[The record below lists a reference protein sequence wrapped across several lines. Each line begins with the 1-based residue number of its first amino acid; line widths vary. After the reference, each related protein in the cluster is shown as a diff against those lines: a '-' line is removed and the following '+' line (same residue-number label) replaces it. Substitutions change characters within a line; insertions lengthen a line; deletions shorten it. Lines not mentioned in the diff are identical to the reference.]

1 MIKRLLLT
9 VMLGIVAMS
18 GFAQFNG
25 GGSGTSSDPYVIYNA
40 SQLDQV
46 RNFLNDENVCFKL
59 GADIDLKS
67 FIAGENPIQG
77 WLPIG
82 SSAAPFMGTFDGNGK
97 TISNLTITRATTD
110 YVGLF
115 GHAGSATIKD
125 LTIKD
130 SKVTGQNY
138 TGALVGLGGAL
149 TGITINATN
158 VTGVNYTGCVGGSIK
173 GATTTKI
180 LGTVVVRGA
189 DYVGCVGGNVSG
201 NVTSVT
207 IPETVTVSGKQFVAA
222 IAGHTTG
229 AITLGSVT
237 MSNPSVTGT
246 SSVALLAG
254 KADDDV
260 TITQPTIQGGTVTA
274 SGDYAALLVG
284 SAAKAVSVSNA
295 TVSNTTVTATAGNYV
310 SGCVGKCEGLLTMN
324 TANFT
329 TTKLSGNDYVGI
341 AAGYAGS
348 ASIDGVNSIGT
359 DVKGKLYVGGLIGML
374 NIAPGTQTTVVETDL
389 GEFVVDKTAV
399 YYYNSDASREG
410 KIRYTAAEK
419 NDKIN
424 STYVPEIYCT
434 NPNHKYWHL
443 HYNNT
448 TRKVNV
454 NYQGKNLLVNCNVD
468 GILSSDGYSG
478 SIVGEMYI
486 ADNNVVKTTTKSTS
500 TTDLGVPSGVTAQ
513 YYLSIWSAVGRG
525 FENNITTEETH
536 LYDATPS
543 NISSCKSNLNIASTG
558 IAGGIIGQ
566 SCIATFSNCDYRGN
580 IKGTNIGGI
589 VGVSKATTI
598 EKCHSYGSLI
608 SSGTDTRSV
617 GGIVAQ
623 QDTLL
628 TLSNC
633 FSSMDIKGGHY
644 SGGMVG
650 TLAAQGTIND
660 SYFSGNILNS
670 TSYAGGIV
678 GYNTNTSSAINR
690 CYSHSHLIAAT
701 QKVGGIVGEGSL
713 TAKSCASIN
722 DIISVGADGSIYRIM
737 PSGTAG
743 ATGTTAENKA
753 WVMTT
758 MKKNGVA
765 LELPADDAY
774 NGTSVGTST
783 LKTKATYLGM
793 GWTFDDKDW
802 LILNTESFPYLLGQT
817 APPYITS
824 DAVEGMTKLT
834 GRAVEDGTIYVTVG
848 DDVYTTTS
856 ANNQWSVSIKALA
869 ADAFIGVSAQAAE
882 KRESYPSFTSVEK
895 ATGPI
900 IEVQEGEGTAES
912 PFLITSAN
920 QLQSMK
926 SGDYYYK
933 LANDIDVTD
942 WIAAT
947 STTDGWLPIGTYSNG
962 ISFIEF
968 DGDGKTIKGLWCN
981 RNIEAVG
988 LFGNIIKG
996 DVKNLKVET
1005 ASGKSLKGGSSTKYL
1020 GGLAGIMTGNL
1031 ENDSVNVVVT
1041 TGTNASTLVG
1051 KITGNITGSYAQG
1064 SATGSTEVGGLAGY
1078 ITGEISNSSASS
1090 SITSANRAGGIA
1102 GYADGMIENVDYEG
1116 DVTVTGTSS
1125 TAMVGGIAGYALNG
1139 ISKSH
1144 ANATI
1149 SGGFYVGGAAGHS
1162 KGAIT
1167 ETYTEGEITTSVDAA
1182 YAAGIVGKAE
1192 GGVSDCYTMMTV
1204 TATADDSYATGIAS
1218 YNTKTVTRCYS
1229 LGNIAGYKASGIV
1242 NINYGSSAI
1251 ISNNAALCPTINGK
1265 NVALRVLCSFA
1276 NGAPEPNQSNK
1287 AIDNMAVSVN
1297 NVPQVIYDD
1306 PMNGYAFPEASAKT
1320 ETFYTSLNWDFEDVW
1335 TMGESGYPELKCFAA
1350 GPATPDFIVGDVNN
1364 DGNITMSDVVSLIS
1378 HIMGTTLDGFNA
1390 NAADINGDT
1399 EVKLS
1404 DVVLLIDKIMGK
1416 TSAQA
1421 APRRANAFLEAG
1433 ELYAANYNADALT
1446 LGLSNATSMTA
1457 VQMDIVLPEGVE
1469 MENIGV
1475 SSKHIATWTR
1485 LSSGKTRIMIYSPSN
1500 KNFEGNNIATLHLTG
1515 NSADKGMTIEAISE
1529 CAANGKEFDL
1539 ANLELG
1545 GTTAIRNVHNE
1556 NEPMNVVTISG
1567 QSLGKRDLRS
1577 LTPGVYVVNGKKYI
1591 IK

>member
-46 RNFLNDENVCFKL
+46 RNFLNDENVYFKL

-82 SSAAPFMGTFDGNGK
+82 SSAAPFKGTFDGNGK

-115 GHAGSATIKD
+115 GHAGSATIKN

-189 DYVGCVGGNVSG
+189 DYVGCVGGSVG
-201 NVTSVT
+201 GKITSVT

-254 KADDDV
+254 KADNDI
-260 TITQPTIQGGTVTA
+260 TITRPTIQGGTVTA

-284 SAAKAVSVSNA
+284 SAAKAVTVSNA

-359 DVKGKLYVGGLIGML
+359 NIKGKLYVGGLIGRL
-374 NIAPGTQTTVVETDL
+374 NNSAGTSTVTETNA
-389 GEFVVDKTAV
+389 GSAV
-399 YYYNSDASREG
+399 RDNSAIYYYRAGTTEGVKKSSASDKKAQ
-410 KIRYTAAEK
+410 
-419 NDKIN
+419 IN
-424 STYVPEIYCT
+424 GTYVDQIYCRDS
-434 NPNHKYWHL
+434 NHTSYAHL
-443 HYNNT
+443 HYHNT
-448 TRKVNV
+448 TRETLITCSGNTI
-454 NYQGKNLLVNCNVD
+454 KNSKIEGDINAN
-468 GILSSDGYSG
+468 GYNG
-478 SIVGEMYI
+478 SIVGDMYVQNRRVEKETVPSTTSI
-486 ADNNVVKTTTKSTS
+486 DIPHGTVIVREYTSTGWCAVYQGYLVSITTTT
-500 TTDLGVPSGVTAQ
+500 LHA
-513 YYLSIWSAVGRG
+513 
-525 FENNITTEETH
+525 
-536 LYDATPS
+536 YDATPS
-543 NISSCKSNLNIASTG
+543 NISSCKSNLNITSTG

-566 SCIATFSNCDYRGN
+566 SCNATFSNCDYRGT

-589 VGVSKATTI
+589 VGISKATTI

-608 SSGTDTRSV
+608 SSGTGTRSV

-628 TLSNC
+628 TLTNS
-633 FSSMDIKGGHY
+633 FSSMDIKGASY
-644 SGGMVG
+644 SGGLVG
-650 TLAAQGTIND
+650 KLAAQGTIND

-670 TSYAGGIV
+670 TLYAGGIV

-701 QKVGGIVGEGSL
+701 KKVGGIVGYGSL

-722 DIISVGADGSIYRIM
+722 DILSVGADGSIYRIM

-900 IEVQEGEGTAES
+900 IEEQEGEGTAES
-912 PFLITSAN
+912 PYLITSAN

-947 STTDGWLPIGTYSNG
+947 STTDGWLPIGTNGNG

-1005 ASGKSLKGGSSTKYL
+1005 ASGKSLKGGANTKYL

-1078 ITGEISNSSASS
+1078 ITGKISNSSASS
-1090 SITSANRAGGIA
+1090 SITSASRAGGIA
-1102 GYADGMIENVDYEG
+1102 GYASGKIENVDYEG
-1116 DVTVTGTSS
+1116 KVTVTGTSS
-1125 TAMVGGIAGYALNG
+1125 SAIVGGIAGYALNG

-1167 ETYTEGEITTSVDAA
+1167 ETYTEGTITTSVDAA

-1218 YNTKTVTRCYS
+1218 YNTKTVIRCYS

-1276 NGAPEPNQSNK
+1276 NGAPEPAQSNK

-1320 ETFYTSLNWDFEDVW
+1320 EAFYTSLNWDFEDVW

-1364 DGNITMSDVVSLIS
+1364 DGNITMSDVVSIIS

-1390 NAADINGDT
+1390 NAADLSGDT
-1399 EVKLS
+1399 NITLS
-1404 DVVLLIDKIMGK
+1404 DVVLLIDKLMGK
-1416 TSAQA
+1416 TTAQA
-1421 APRRANAFLEAG
+1421 APRRANVFLEAG

-1469 MENIGV
+1469 VENVGV
-1475 SSKHIATWTR
+1475 SSKHIATWAR
-1485 LSSGKTRIMIYSPSN
+1485 LSSGKTRVMIYSPSN
-1500 KNFEGNNIATLHLTG
+1500 KNFDDNNIATIHLVG

-1529 CAANGKEFDL
+1529 CAANGKEFDI

-1545 GTTAIRNVHNE
+1545 GATAIRNVYNE

>member
-115 GHAGSATIKD
+115 GHAGSATIKN

-138 TGALVGLGGAL
+138 TGALVGLGGTL
-149 TGITINATN
+149 NNITINGAN
-158 VTGVNYTGCVGGSIK
+158 VTGRNYVGGISGSQSNSVNI
-173 GATTTKI
+173 ANA
-180 LGTVVVRGA
+180 LGT
-189 DYVGCVGGNVSG
+189 
-201 NVTSVT
+201 
-207 IPETVTVSGKQFVAA
+207 IIISGKENVAA
-222 IAGHTTG
+222 ITG
-229 AITLGSVT
+229 YAADATAFSSITLTS
-237 MSNPSVTGT
+237 PSVTGT
-246 SSVALLAG
+246 SSVALLVG

-284 SAAKAVSVSNA
+284 SAAKAVTVSNA
-295 TVSNTTVTATAGNYV
+295 AVSNTTVTATAGNYV

-341 AAGYAGS
+341 AAGYAGI

-359 DVKGKLYVGGLIGML
+359 DIKGKLYVGGLIGRL
-374 NIAPGTQTTVVETDL
+374 NTAPGTPTVVETDP

-399 YYYNSDASREG
+399 YEKISAASYEG
-410 KIRYTAAEK
+410 KIIYTAAAK
-419 NDKIN
+419 KARIN
-424 STYVPEIYCT
+424 TIYVSQIYCT
-434 NPNHKYWHL
+434 NPNHTSWHL

-448 TRKVNV
+448 TRKVAV
-454 NYQGKNLLVNCNVD
+454 SYQGNLLVNCNVD

-486 ADNNVVKTTTKSTS
+486 ATDNKVVKTTTKSTS

-513 YYLSIWSAVGRG
+513 YYYYIMSSFYDVNYGY
-525 FENNITTEETH
+525 ENNITTEETH

-543 NISSCKSNLNIASTG
+543 NISSCKSNLNITSTG

-566 SCIATFSNCDYRGN
+566 SCNATFSNCDYRGT

-623 QDTLL
+623 QDALL

-633 FSSMDIKGGHY
+633 FSSMDIKGGSY

-701 QKVGGIVGEGSL
+701 QKVGGIVGEGST

-743 ATGTTAENKA
+743 ATGTTEENKA

-758 MKKNGVA
+758 MKKNGVP
-765 LELPADDAY
+765 LEFPADDAY

-856 ANNQWSVSIKALA
+856 ANNQWSVSIKVLA

-947 STTDGWLPIGTYSNG
+947 STTDGWLPIGTNSNG

-1005 ASGKSLKGGSSTKYL
+1005 ASGKSLKGGSSTKYI

-1051 KITGNITGSYAQG
+1051 KITGNITGCYAQG

-1167 ETYTEGEITTSVDAA
+1167 ETYTEGEITTSVNAA

-1276 NGAPEPNQSNK
+1276 NGAPEPGQTNK

-1320 ETFYTSLNWDFEDVW
+1320 EAFYTSLNWDFEDVW

-1421 APRRANAFLEAG
+1421 APRRANVFLEAG

-1485 LSSGKTRIMIYSPSN
+1485 LSSGKTRVMIYSPSN
-1500 KNFEGNNIATLHLTG
+1500 KNFDGNSIATLHLTG

-1545 GTTAIRNVHNE
+1545 GATAIRNVHNE